1 MFQAMGKA
9 LKMPLWLSQ
18 EMVSLL
24 SLTLTVYNQQ
34 LEDTQKN
41 LTTYLHQ
48 KIFKLNSG
56 GYLSL
61 LNCKTMILILMSKKK
76 KNPHVLQKDDSSF
89 FLTSTVVSGNYYNYN
104 KKHTLLN

>member
-1 MFQAMGKA
+1 MGKA

-76 KNPHVLQKDDSSF
+76 KKNPHVLQKDDSSF

>member
-24 SLTLTVYNQQ
+24 SLILTVYNQQ
-34 LEDTQKN
+34 LEDTQKS

-61 LNCKTMILILMSKKK
+61 LNGKTMILILMSFIRMTQ
-76 KNPHVLQKDDSSF
+76 V

-104 KKHTLLN
+104 KKQTLLN